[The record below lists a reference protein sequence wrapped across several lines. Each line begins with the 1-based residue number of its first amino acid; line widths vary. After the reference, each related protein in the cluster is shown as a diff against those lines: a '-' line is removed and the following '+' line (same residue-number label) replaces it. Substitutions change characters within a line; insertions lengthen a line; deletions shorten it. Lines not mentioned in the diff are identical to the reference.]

1 MRAQLICAFCVCLAV
16 SACSTPSDKR
26 TFALQGQVQSIDAP
40 RKLLI
45 VKHEEITGF
54 MPAMTMPYEVED
66 ASALTSLAPGDLIT
80 STLVVFSNGAHLSN
94 IRKVGT
100 APLAQAPADA
110 PMPPASSGFE
120 LLKPGDKVPAGS
132 FVDQNSRKRSLADFT
147 GSPVVMTFIYTKC
160 PLPTFCPLMDRHFA
174 TLQKTLQADPA
185 LKGVHLVTVSFDP
198 ATDTPAVLKA
208 HAKTLNADLARWTF
222 LTGDRDAVDQ
232 FAARFG
238 VSVSRAMNDPR
249 DITHNLR
256 TVIVDGDG
264 TLAKVYTGND
274 WSPDQVLAD
283 LRGLRTATSGTAQ

>member
-1 MRAQLICAFCVCLAV
+1 MRAQLICALSVAV
-16 SACSTPSDKR
+16 AASGCSTPSETR
-26 TFALQGQVQSIDAP
+26 TFTLQGQVQSIDAP

-66 ASALTSLAPGDLIT
+66 ASAITALAPGDLIN

-94 IRKVGT
+94 IKKVGS
-100 APLAQAPADA
+100 APLEHPPADV
-110 PMPPASSGFE
+110 PMPAASSGFE
-120 LLKPGDKVPAGS
+120 LLKPGEAVPSGS
-132 FVDQNSRKRSLADFT
+132 FVDQDGRKRSFGDFT
-147 GSPVVMTFIYTKC
+147 GAPVVMTFIYTKC

-185 LKGVHLVTVSFDP
+185 LKAVRLVTVSFDP

-208 HAKTLNADLARWTF
+208 HARTLNADLTRWTF
-222 LTGDRDAVDQ
+222 LTGDRDAVDR

-249 DITHNLR
+249 DISHNLR
-256 TVIVDGDG
+256 TVIVGADG
-264 TLAKVYTGND
+264 TLAKVYTGNE
-274 WSPDQVLAD
+274 WTPEQVLAD
-283 LRGLRTATSGTAQ
+283 LRGLGTKGPGD